1 LQDLEPGN
9 FNFNPSKDFRV
20 MFEDL
25 KKNLSDYVEINNEY
39 FKIKLQEEK
48 IKVSKHI
55 KYLKIFNKRLEK

>member
-9 FNFNPSKDFRV
+9 FNFNPSKDFRII
-20 MFEDL
+20 FEDL

-48 IKVSKHI
+48 IKVSKRI

>member
-1 LQDLEPGN
+1 
-9 FNFNPSKDFRV
+9 

>member
-9 FNFNPSKDFRV
+9 FNFNPSKDFRII
-20 MFEDL
+20 FEDL

-48 IKVSKHI
+48 IKVSKQ
-55 KYLKIFNKRLEK
+55 KFF